1 MMRAARF
8 ALLLSA
14 CALACGPVAAAT
26 ITVDCAAGEKI
37 QDKVVQAK
45 PGDTVQ
51 VSGACSE
58 NVRIPAEIVRVT
70 LDGQGKATVQGA
82 PKLDVIY
89 SRGRE
94 ITIKGFTLTGGR
106 DGIHLSGG
114 GGAPTAVITDNTI
127 RKTGRHGIH
136 FDHGSIGRISNNVIE
151 DVPGV
156 GIDVNEASI
165 ARIGYLTGTVGGSG
179 NTIRNPGRHGMVVA
193 RGSSARIL
201 GNTITGAK
209 GSGIYVQ
216 RSSQAD
222 VIGNDISGSGADGIT
237 VRHGSGVNFTL
248 EDTTLK
254 LGLNRSSAK
263 NEGAGVSC
271 AVGGYVEGPV
281 GTLDGAKGAKE
292 FDSGCVD
299 RVGAK

>member
-1 MMRAARF
+1 MGTTARF
-8 ALLLSA
+8 ALCL
-14 CALACGPVAAAT
+14 CMAAAVAPARAAT
-26 ITVDCAAGEKI
+26 LTVDCAAGEKI
-37 QDKVVQAK
+37 QDKVVLAK

-51 VSGACSE
+51 VSGTCNE
-58 NVRIPAEIVRVT
+58 NVRIPGEIVRVT
-70 LDGQGKATVQGA
+70 LDGQGKAAIQGA

-94 ITIKGFTLTGGR
+94 ITIKGFTLSGGR

-136 FDHGSIGRISNNVIE
+136 FDHGSIGRISNNIIE
-151 DVPGV
+151 DVPAT

-179 NTIRNPGRHGMVVA
+179 NTIRNAGRHGMVIA

-201 GNTITGAK
+201 GNTVVGAK
-209 GSGIYVQ
+209 GSGIYIH

-222 VIGNDISGSGADGIT
+222 IIGNDISGSGADGIT

-254 LGLNRSSAK
+254 LGANRSGAK

-271 AVGGYVEGPV
+271 AVGGYVEGPI
-281 GTLDGAKGAKE
+281 GTLDGTKGAKE
-292 FDSGCVD
+292 FDSGCLD
-299 RVGAK
+299 RIGAK